1 MVQSIDLRLSQVEVD
16 SRVRRALTLLH
27 RLRCYYT
34 CDGSRAGFPSALE
47 GAEAILAAHAVADGG
62 DDTVTENNQDAAF
75 VVQWWAVLRPLLP
88 APQAVTLS
96 GVIALVDSV
105 EEEKAQQHGQD
116 NATGE
121 KGDNTPSR
129 SSTQAWHE
137 AEELKAYQAD
147 EARMLEYWDDLDRQ
161 EAEAKRRAS
170 EARAWDDWA
179 LHDSMYPSEA
189 RPKRRRVVVRTFEDD
204 IHGSQPTSSHEV
216 HVPSAGVIQILLMPA
231 ENPPDLDSEAS
242 TAVVG
247 QGTGWPSGVL
257 QAPLA
262 ASLPASSP
270 VLPMGHGVDTV
281 LDMSEDGGV
290 RGH

>member
-1 MVQSIDLRLSQVEVD
+1 MVQSIDLRLSQVAID

-27 RLRCYYT
+27 RLRRFYT

-62 DDTVTENNQDAAF
+62 DDTVTENNNQDVAF
-75 VVQWWAVLRPLLP
+75 VEQWWAVLRPLLP

-170 EARAWDDWA
+170 EARAWADWA
-179 LHDSMYPSEA
+179 LHDSMYPSE
-189 RPKRRRVVVRTFEDD
+189 V
-204 IHGSQPTSSHEV
+204 
-216 HVPSAGVIQILLMPA
+216 
-231 ENPPDLDSEAS
+231 
-242 TAVVG
+242 
-247 QGTGWPSGVL
+247 
-257 QAPLA
+257 
-262 ASLPASSP
+262 
-270 VLPMGHGVDTV
+270 
-281 LDMSEDGGV
+281 
-290 RGH
+290 